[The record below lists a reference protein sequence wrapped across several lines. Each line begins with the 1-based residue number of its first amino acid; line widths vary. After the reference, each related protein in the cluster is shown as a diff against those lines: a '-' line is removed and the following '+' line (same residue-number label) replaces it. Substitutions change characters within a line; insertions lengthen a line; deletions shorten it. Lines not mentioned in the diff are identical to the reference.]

1 MPFYSEILVVPS
13 GCFVSWYHWGGNCSH
28 GFQTRSMFD
37 FFSFPRNCWWILF
50 PIALCWEWLQHISL
64 LVMRTENLQE
74 QLLDVTLS
82 NYQLYLTSSL
92 IQNYSGDLNS
102 LVALHELYKY
112 INKYYDQVSV
122 QEWTQPSPST
132 IQSKKKKK
140 DSKLII
146 KSRCIITKLHIVS
159 LAYITSMS

>member
-1 MPFYSEILVVPS
+1 
-13 GCFVSWYHWGGNCSH
+13 
-28 GFQTRSMFD
+28 
-37 FFSFPRNCWWILF
+37 
-50 PIALCWEWLQHISL
+50 
-64 LVMRTENLQE
+64 MRTENLQE

-122 QEWTQPSPST
+122 FRNEHNLLLLPSN
-132 IQSKKKKK
+132 QKKKK

-146 KSRCIITKLHIVS
+146 KSRCIITMLHIVS